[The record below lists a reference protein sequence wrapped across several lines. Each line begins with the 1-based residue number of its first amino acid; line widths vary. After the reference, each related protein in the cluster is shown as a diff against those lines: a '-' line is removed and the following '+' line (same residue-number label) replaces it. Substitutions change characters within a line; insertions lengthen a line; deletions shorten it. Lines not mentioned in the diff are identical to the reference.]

1 MYKIKKSTLIL
12 ILGAI
17 ILILASGFKPIG
29 IDRDSINYVK
39 MIQSPFLYSDLVSR
53 EPTFN
58 LIQFI
63 CHILFFNN
71 VAAFFLIYAL
81 LGVGLKILAIKRS
94 SDYPV
99 FSFFLYVFFYYILH
113 DFTQIRAG
121 VASALFLLAIYDRVN
136 SNNRQALTK
145 IIFAVCFHYS
155 AIITLFIFLLNN
167 KINRF
172 KYVLLPI
179 MGGLF
184 SLLLT
189 HDTLETV
196 SQYLPYFIGNKINN
210 YLTLQVNS
218 DIYHINVFNVY
229 YSALVFI
236 YLSIIIFIGNKL
248 IYRDIIYVK
257 ILGDAANLLI

>member
-99 FSFFLYVFFYYILH
+99 FSFFLFYSDSCWCGIGTIL
-113 DFTQIRAG
+113 T
-121 VASALFLLAIYDRVN
+121 
-136 SNNRQALTK
+136 
-145 IIFAVCFHYS
+145 C
-155 AIITLFIFLLNN
+155 
-167 KINRF
+167 
-172 KYVLLPI
+172 
-179 MGGLF
+179 
-184 SLLLT
+184 
-189 HDTLETV
+189 
-196 SQYLPYFIGNKINN
+196 YL
-210 YLTLQVNS
+210 
-218 DIYHINVFNVY
+218 
-229 YSALVFI
+229 
-236 YLSIIIFIGNKL
+236 
-248 IYRDIIYVK
+248 
-257 ILGDAANLLI
+257 